1 MAKNNGYAL
10 KGSKRMMQ
18 ILVNEHCH
26 ILNEI
31 LNANLKW
38 LSPLES
44 DNYKEF
50 QLNGEHISKELGLD
64 WSELKAFWPTR
75 QPQWDGLAI
84 SHDDKGSTLYLFE
97 TKSHL
102 DEISSG
108 NYLAKEASQ
117 QQKDNYK
124 LKENTILDIAQRTYQ
139 CNGFDK
145 IWLNK
150 YYQISNR
157 LVFLEK
163 MKEFASKAKFDFVK
177 LVFLNFENDPTW
189 GLQGKSVCVGGW
201 QSKYE
206 KIFKDMGD
214 IADKIKAR
222 GAIIIDIDVKDF

>member
-1 MAKNNGYAL
+1 MAKSNGYAP

-18 ILVNEHCH
+18 ILVKEHSYL
-26 ILNEI
+26 LNEK

-38 LSPLES
+38 LSPRES

-50 QLNGEHISKELGLD
+50 QLNGEYISKELEID
-64 WSELKAFWPTR
+64 WSEHKEFWPTR

-84 SHDDKGSTLYLFE
+84 SSDEKGSTLYLFE
-97 TKSHL
+97 AKSHL
-102 DEISSG
+102 DEISTG
-108 NYLAKEASQ
+108 NYLANNSTE
-117 QQKDNYK
+117 QQKCNYEVK
-124 LKENTILDIAQRTYQ
+124 KKTILDIAQTIYQ
-139 CNGFDK
+139 YKGNDN

-163 MKEFASKAKFDFVK
+163 MKEFASKAKYDFVK
-177 LVFLNFENDPTW
+177 LIFLNFENDPTW
-189 GLQGKSVCVGGW
+189 KSQGKSVCTGGW
-201 QSKYE
+201 QSKYD

>member
-1 MAKNNGYAL
+1 MAKNNGYAP

-18 ILVNEHCH
+18 ILVNEHSH

-84 SHDDKGSTLYLFE
+84 SHDEKGSTLYLFE

-108 NYLAKEASQ
+108 CCIYEETSSS
-117 QQKDNYK
+117 
-124 LKENTILDIAQRTYQ
+124 QRTYQ